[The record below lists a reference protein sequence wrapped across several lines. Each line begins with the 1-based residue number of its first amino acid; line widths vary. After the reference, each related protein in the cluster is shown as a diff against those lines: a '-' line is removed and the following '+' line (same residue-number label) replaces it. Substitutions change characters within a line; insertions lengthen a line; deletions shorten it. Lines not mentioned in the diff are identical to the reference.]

1 MKCSLIALTALCFV
15 SCGTHDGPPAVDMRP
30 VGEGLKLIG
39 YALVGVSVV
48 IVMGNMLRPRQ

>member
-1 MKCSLIALTALCFV
+1 MKWTLIALTALFLA

-48 IVMGNMLRPRQ
+48 LVMGTMLRPRP